1 MVSQILAVFSVLKE
15 LIKFIKMM
23 MDFVEK
29 KRIAEREERGRALA
43 QAVKDLKVAE
53 TDEAIFDAQA
63 RIVKNSK

>member
-1 MVSQILAVFSVLKE
+1 VSQILAVFSVLKE
-15 LIKFIKMM
+15 LIKFIKAMI
-23 MDFVEK
+23 DFADR
-29 KRIAEREERGRALA
+29 KRLADALERELALA

>member
-15 LIKFIKMM
+15 LIKFIKAMI
-23 MDFVEK
+23 DFADR
-29 KRIAEREERGRALA
+29 KRLADALERELALA